1 MEEAGDEEGEQ
12 GLRLGGVGDGADGEE
27 EVARGVVAPQ
37 VLELSSSSSGE
48 EGGSWEEEESQGS
61 VEVTRGGGGDREA
74 RVSESRDSAEVNGGE
89 AESQSL
95 PGCPICMN
103 AWTADGAHRVSCIPC
118 GHVYGRSCL
127 ERWLLQCRKKPAT
140 CPQCGRRFKLNNIIN
155 LYAPEISVPN
165 NDLEKQ
171 VLSLREK
178 NESLEKQNQEL
189 VQEINE
195 HKRQIILQQNFINE
209 SSLKRKKMA
218 DQSSHGTTDA
228 DSVASLTADDGHSS
242 PCSFVLQNE
251 FFLDGARVMG
261 IDASSQII
269 LTSGRA
275 PGIGAEH
282 VLTKLS
288 MSRQGLQKIHLPSDT
303 KAIRDI
309 CILPG
314 GHVVFASLGKKLS
327 LLSMTTDSVVLHY
340 DLPAPGWS
348 CSGDQNSPNHIYA
361 GLQNG
366 MLLTFDIRQTVAPLH
381 SMMGLSTHPVHTIH
395 SVVDGGGSRKVI
407 SASSIGPCI
416 WDVDGSRNRPDLL
429 NGMEN
434 HGVCISLACN
444 PPSSDLL
451 VASFRPKVELSD
463 DGTSQAGKS
472 QSPTPSASGKLGC
485 HALIRRTSNT
495 SFARDQIC
503 RGNVSGLRMSKSA
516 IIPCTGR
523 SNQQHL
529 FAYGDES
536 LRGVRTWRLPSLQTF
551 ADLRPHRQPILD
563 LRFAE
568 SSSTGER
575 YLGCLSEDRLQV
587 FRVR

>member
-27 EVARGVVAPQ
+27 EVARGVMAPQ

-48 EGGSWEEEESQGS
+48 EGGSWEEESQGS

-209 SSLKRKKMA
+209 SSLKRK
-218 DQSSHGTTDA
+218 
-228 DSVASLTADDGHSS
+228 
-242 PCSFVLQNE
+242 NE

-327 LLSMTTDSVVLHY
+327 LLRLLAGPVQAIKIVRITYMLDYRLSFQYFVQFFLNHY
-340 DLPAPGWS
+340 
-348 CSGDQNSPNHIYA
+348 
-361 GLQNG
+361 
-366 MLLTFDIRQTVAPLH
+366 
-381 SMMGLSTHPVHTIH
+381 
-395 SVVDGGGSRKVI
+395 GGGSRKVI

>member
-1 MEEAGDEEGEQ
+1 
-12 GLRLGGVGDGADGEE
+12 
-27 EVARGVVAPQ
+27 
-37 VLELSSSSSGE
+37 
-48 EGGSWEEEESQGS
+48 
-61 VEVTRGGGGDREA
+61 
-74 RVSESRDSAEVNGGE
+74 
-89 AESQSL
+89 
-95 PGCPICMN
+95 
-103 AWTADGAHRVSCIPC
+103 
-118 GHVYGRSCL
+118 
-127 ERWLLQCRKKPAT
+127 
-140 CPQCGRRFKLNNIIN
+140 
-155 LYAPEISVPN
+155 
-165 NDLEKQ
+165 
-171 VLSLREK
+171 
-178 NESLEKQNQEL
+178 
-189 VQEINE
+189 
-195 HKRQIILQQNFINE
+195 
-209 SSLKRKKMA
+209 
-218 DQSSHGTTDA
+218 
-228 DSVASLTADDGHSS
+228 
-242 PCSFVLQNE
+242 
-251 FFLDGARVMG
+251 
-261 IDASSQII
+261 
-269 LTSGRA
+269 
-275 PGIGAEH
+275 
-282 VLTKLS
+282 
-288 MSRQGLQKIHLPSDT
+288 
-303 KAIRDI
+303 
-309 CILPG
+309 
-314 GHVVFASLGKKLS
+314 
-327 LLSMTTDSVVLHY
+327 
-340 DLPAPGWS
+340 
-348 CSGDQNSPNHIYA
+348 
-361 GLQNG
+361 

-381 SMMGLSTHPVHTIH
+381 SMMGLSTHPVHSIH
-395 SVVDGGGSRKVI
+395 SVVDGGGSRKGI

-416 WDVDGSRNRPDLL
+416 WDVDGSRNRYETVLKLTTKFIVLCGFQCSFLLVFLIRPDLL

-451 VASFRPKVELSD
+451 VASFRPKVELSA

>member
-209 SSLKRKKMA
+209 SSLKRK
-218 DQSSHGTTDA
+218 
-228 DSVASLTADDGHSS
+228 
-242 PCSFVLQNE
+242 NE

-282 VLTKLS
+282 VLTK
-288 MSRQGLQKIHLPSDT
+288 
-303 KAIRDI
+303 
-309 CILPG
+309 
-314 GHVVFASLGKKLS
+314 
-327 LLSMTTDSVVLHY
+327 
-340 DLPAPGWS
+340 APGWS

-516 IIPCTGR
+516 IIPFTGR